1 VGLYEST
8 VSYYLRPILHLLE
21 DPTISEVLVNG
32 PDDIY
37 VEVRGRLQ
45 RAEGVHFSGL
55 EELEAACTNV
65 AQYSNKI
72 YDAEHPRFDGRLPD
86 GSRVHV
92 IGPPVAPFLAMAI
105 RKFQT
110 ESLGPKELVA
120 LGTLSAEA
128 MALLRATI
136 QMKRNLLVSGGTG
149 SGKTTLLTVLAGYIP
164 SAERIVVMEDT
175 KELQI
180 DKPHVVQ
187 LEARLADDKGRGEVT
202 IRDLLHST
210 LRLRPDRIIVGEVR
224 GGEALDLLN
233 TLNSGHGGTMTT
245 LHANSAMAAL
255 SKLETLVLFAGEDL
269 PIRAIRGQVASAV
282 DMVIQVSRFPDGS
295 RRIEQIAEVFTGLD
309 ENGNYRI
316 NTLFQFE
323 GQGMKN
329 GEMLGAVMATGRLP
343 SFYKAALGRGVKID
357 KRWFVPK
364 KKAVIG

>member
-1 VGLYEST
+1 MGLYEST
-8 VSYYLRPILHLLE
+8 VNYYLRPILHLLE

-32 PDDIY
+32 PDEVF

-45 RAEGVHFSGL
+45 RAEGVFFSGE
-55 EELEAACTNV
+55 EELAAACTNV

-72 YDAEHPRFDGRLPD
+72 YDPEHPRFDGRLPD

-105 RKFQT
+105 RKFQR

-120 LGTLSAEA
+120 LGSMSAEA
-128 MALLRATI
+128 MALLRAAI

-187 LEARLADDKGRGEVT
+187 LEARLPDEHGRGEVT

-245 LHANSAMAAL
+245 LHANSALSAL

-269 PIRAIRGQVASAV
+269 PIRAIRGQVADAV
-282 DMVIQVSRFPDGS
+282 DLVVQVARFPDGS
-295 RRIEQIAEVFTGLD
+295 RRVEQIAEVFTGLD
-309 ENGNYRI
+309 EHGGYRI
-316 NTLFQFE
+316 NTLFRFE
-323 GQGMKN
+323 GQGMKD
-329 GEMLGAVMATGRLP
+329 GVLQGGVVASGRLP
-343 SFYKAALGRGVKID
+343 SFYQAAIGRGVQID
-357 KRWFVPK
+357 KRWFVK
-364 KKAVIG
+364 KPA